1 MNTLPC
7 LALRSLLLGT
17 LLLSACAHES
27 EKKKEPDA
35 AEPPSATAEVETKAP
50 PAPVLASGVD
60 KSNFD
65 PVVRPQDDL
74 YRAVNG
80 AWLART
86 RIPSDK
92 SNYGAFTALADEAEA
107 QLRVIIEELAAMK
120 VVPPNSIEQK
130 VGDTYAAFMDE
141 SRIEGLGL
149 EPIQKELEQ
158 IDSVKDR
165 RALLLLMAR
174 LYRTGVKVPLAAY
187 VHQDAKDATRY
198 AGDFDQS
205 GLSLPNRDFYLI
217 QDEKF
222 KGIRAAFHA
231 HVERMVTLT
240 GSRDGRRTA
249 DVVLALETRL
259 AKHQWDKVALRDPV
273 KRYNPYPVSKLPK
286 LAPQIDWVRFLDE
299 VGFGSLDTVLV
310 SQPSYVTELGKLL
323 KSEPLS
329 RWKTYLKWQV
339 LTARAELLPRA
350 YVEENFAF
358 FGRTLNGIEENEPR
372 WKRGVAVVEQS
383 LGEAVGQVYVA
394 RHFPAQNKARMEALV
409 ANLVRAYG
417 KSIDELDWMGQ
428 TTRRA
433 AREKL
438 SKFVT
443 KIGYPR
449 VWRDY
454 GTLQVKLG
462 DAIGNQRRASEFE
475 YARDLAKLGKPI
487 DREEWGMTPQTV
499 NAYYNAEMNEIV
511 FPAAILQPPFF
522 DVNADDAV
530 NYGAIGAVIGHEI
543 SHGFDDKGSQYD
555 GDGNLRMW
563 WTPEDRAR
571 FDALGAR
578 LAAQYDAYEPV
589 PGYHVDGNFTLG
601 ENIADL
607 GGLSIAYRAYKLSLE
622 GREGPVIDGLTADQR
637 FFIGWAQAWRRLYR
651 QENLLNRLKTDPHS
665 PSEYRCNGVVQNIP
679 AFQGAFGIQQGDR
692 MYRDSDERLRIW

>member
-1 MNTLPC
+1 MARPTLPS
-7 LALRSLLLGT
+7 LAIFGALLLG
-17 LLLSACAHES
+17 ACAQEPERKDES
-27 EKKKEPDA
+27 VDAGAATA
-35 AEPPSATAEVETKAP
+35 AETPAAP
-50 PAPVLASGVD
+50 ALSSGVD
-60 KSNFD
+60 KANFD

-80 AWLART
+80 AWLTRT
-86 RIPSDK
+86 RIPADK
-92 SNYGAFTALADEAEA
+92 SNYGSFTALADEAEA
-107 QLRVIIEELAAMK
+107 QLREIIEEMAALK

-130 VGDTYAAFMDE
+130 IGDAYAAFMDE
-141 SRIEGLGL
+141 GRIESLGL
-149 EPIQKELEQ
+149 DPIKDELDA
-158 IDSVKDR
+158 IDKVRDR
-165 RALLLLMAR
+165 HELLLTMAR
-174 LYRTGVKVPLAAY
+174 LYREGVKVPLAAY
-187 VHQDAKDATRY
+187 VHQDATDATRY
-198 AGDFDQS
+198 AGDFTQS

-217 QDEKF
+217 QDDKF
-222 KGIRAAFHA
+222 KGIREAFRA
-231 HVERMVTLT
+231 HVARMVELT
-240 GSRDGRRTA
+240 GSGDGRRIA
-249 DVVLALETRL
+249 DTVLMLETRL

-273 KRYNPYPVSKLPK
+273 KRYNPYPVAKLPG
-286 LAPQIDWVRFLDE
+286 LAPQIDWPRYLDA
-299 VGFGSLDTVLV
+299 VGFGSLETVLV
-310 SQPSYVTELGKLL
+310 SQPDYVAALARML

-339 LTARAELLPRA
+339 LSARAELLPRA

-372 WKRGVAVVEQS
+372 WKRGVGVVEQS
-383 LGEAVGQVYVA
+383 LGEAVGQIYVA
-394 RHFPAQNKARMEALV
+394 RHFPAENKARMESLV
-409 ANLVRAYG
+409 GNLVRAYG
-417 KSIDELDWMGQ
+417 ASIDELDWMGP
-428 TTRRA
+428 TTRKA

-438 SKFVT
+438 SKFAT

-449 VWRDY
+449 VWRNY
-454 GTLQVKLG
+454 GTLVVDAR
-462 DAIGNQRRASEFE
+462 DAIGNQRRAAAFE
-475 YARDLAKLGKPI
+475 YARDIAKLGKPI

-522 DVNADDAV
+522 DVHADDAV

-589 PGYHVDGNFTLG
+589 PGYHVDGRFTLG

-607 GGLSIAYRAYKLSLE
+607 GGLSIAYRAYRLSLE

-651 QENLLNRLKTDPHS
+651 QENLLNRLKTDPHA
-665 PSEYRCNGVVQNIP
+665 PSEFRCNGVVQNIP
-679 AFQGAFGIQQGDR
+679 AFHAAFGVAPGDGMHR
-692 MYRDSDERLRIW
+692 EPGQRLRIW